1 MRMHRRAMQAF
12 LLTMSNV
19 ILTASEMQEL
29 EQRAFAEGFDQEG
42 LMDLAGIGIAR
53 ELLLRESR
61 RGICIL
67 YLGKGNNAGDALVAG
82 SVLQNAGWSILVRF
96 SDSPEKLGPLPR
108 KKLRAFGSSPRQ
120 FQGAGISRKLPVVL
134 VDGILGIG
142 SRPTLD
148 PGLKAMTQEMNRLRS
163 SLGAKTYAVDVP
175 TGVTEEGV
183 DADAVIADLTV
194 TIGFPKKCL
203 FRDDATNFVGKI
215 QLVLLDA
222 LSQRQVDDTRRDRFA
237 DAHELSS
244 LLPRRKFDSHKGD
257 FGRIGIVAGSLGFV
271 GAGVLSSLSAVKAG
285 GGLVTLYPIAD
296 DSYPLLAVKAAPEV
310 MVKPIHDYRQ
320 VLDDRLTAIAI
331 GPGLGTAHET
341 PVLDIIRNFE
351 GPMVVDAD
359 ALNIVSRQIDTLAK
373 VGGPRLLTPHPG
385 EMNRLWPSSTD
396 RVETVRAFT
405 NQFEV
410 TLLLKGARTL
420 IGQRAK
426 PLSYNSTGTPGMATG
441 GSGDV
446 LTGVCGALLGQ
457 HLKPYDAARLGA
469 WLCGRAAELTLES
482 ESEESML
489 PSDTLRYLGA
499 AFKELREG

>member
-1 MRMHRRAMQAF
+1 MQAF

-29 EQRAFAEGFDQEG
+29 EQRAFAEGVDQEG
-42 LMDLAGIGIAR
+42 LMDLAGIGFAR
-53 ELLLRESR
+53 EILHRESR

-82 SVLQNAGWSILVRF
+82 SVLQNAGWSVLTRF

-120 FQGAGISRKLPVVL
+120 FQGNGISRNLPVVL

-142 SRPTLD
+142 SRPTLG

-163 SLGAKTYAVDVP
+163 SLRAKTYAVDVP

-183 DADAVIADLTV
+183 DADAVVADLTI

-222 LSQRQVDDTRRDRFA
+222 LSERQADDTSRDRFA
-237 DAHELSS
+237 DAHELSA

-285 GGLVTLYPIAD
+285 GGLVTLYTIAD
-296 DSYPLLAVKAAPEV
+296 DSYPLLAVKSAPEV
-310 MVKPIHDYRQ
+310 MVKPVHDYRQ

-331 GPGLGTAHET
+331 GPGLGMAHET
-341 PVLDIIRNFE
+341 PVLEIVRNFD

-359 ALNIVSRQIDTLAK
+359 ALNIVSHQTDTLAK
-373 VGGPRLLTPHPG
+373 LGGPRLLTPHPG
-385 EMNRLWPSSTD
+385 EMKRLWPREAASRT
-396 RVETVRAFT
+396 EIIRAFT

-420 IGQRAK
+420 VGRKGK
-426 PLSYNSTGTPGMATG
+426 PLSYNATGTPGMATG

-457 HLKPYDAARLGA
+457 HLDPYDAARVGA

-482 ESEESML
+482 ESEETML
-489 PSDTLRYLGA
+489 PSDTLRYLGR
-499 AFKELREG
+499 AFKELRQEES

>member
-1 MRMHRRAMQAF
+1 
-12 LLTMSNV
+12 MSNV

-29 EQRAFAEGFDQEG
+29 EQRAFGEGVDQEG

-53 ELLLRESR
+53 QILRHESR

-82 SVLQNAGWSILVRF
+82 SVLQNAGWSVLARF
-96 SDSPEKLGPLPR
+96 SDPPDKLGPLPR
-108 KKLRAFGSSPRQ
+108 KKLRAFGSPPRH
-120 FQGAGISRKLPVVL
+120 FQGDAASISPKLPVIL

-142 SRPTLD
+142 SRPTLG
-148 PGLKAMTQEMNRLRS
+148 PGLKTMTQEMNRLRS
-163 SLGAKTYAVDVP
+163 SLRANTYAVDVP

-194 TIGFPKKCL
+194 TIGFPKECL

-215 QLVLLDA
+215 HCIALDA
-222 LSQRQVDDTRRDRFA
+222 LSERLAYDQDRDRFI
-237 DAHELSS
+237 DTDDLRG
-244 LLPRRKFDSHKGD
+244 LLPRRRFDSHKGD
-257 FGRIGIVAGSLGFV
+257 FGRIGVVAGSLGFV
-271 GAGVLSSLSAVKAG
+271 GAGVLCSLSAVRAG
-285 GGLVTLYPIAD
+285 GGLVTLYTMAD
-296 DSYPLLAVKAAPEV
+296 DSYPLLAVKAVPEV

-341 PVLDIIRNFE
+341 PVLEIVRHFD

-359 ALNIVSRQIDTLAK
+359 ALNLVSHQIDTLAK
-373 VGGPRLLTPHPG
+373 VAGPRLLTPHPG
-385 EMNRLWPSSTD
+385 EMSRLWPAGTGS
-396 RVETVRAFT
+396 RVETMRAFT

-420 IGQRAK
+420 IGQKGK
-426 PLSYNSTGTPGMATG
+426 PLSYNATGTPGMATG
-441 GSGDV
+441 GSGDI

-457 HLKPYDAARLGA
+457 HLEPYDAARLGA
-469 WLCGRAAELTLES
+469 WLCGRAGELSLES

-499 AFKELREG
+499 AFKELREA

>member
-1 MRMHRRAMQAF
+1 MQAF

-29 EQRAFAEGFDQEG
+29 EQRAFAEGVDQEG
-42 LMDLAGIGIAR
+42 LMDLAGIGFAR
-53 ELLLRESR
+53 EILHRESR

-82 SVLQNAGWSILVRF
+82 SVLQNAGWSVLARF

-120 FQGAGISRKLPVVL
+120 FQGTGISRKLPVVL

-222 LSQRQVDDTRRDRFA
+222 LSERQVDDTSRDRFA

-285 GGLVTLYPIAD
+285 GGLVTLYTIAD
-296 DSYPLLAVKAAPEV
+296 DSYPLLAVKSAPEV
-310 MVKPIHDYRQ
+310 MVKPVHDYRQ

-341 PVLDIIRNFE
+341 PVLEIVRDFD

-359 ALNIVSRQIDTLAK
+359 ALNIVSHQIDTLAK
-373 VGGPRLLTPHPG
+373 LGGPRLLTPHPG
-385 EMNRLWPSSTD
+385 EMKRLWPREAASRT
-396 RVETVRAFT
+396 EIVRAFT
-405 NQFEV
+405 NQFKV

-420 IGQRAK
+420 VGRKGK
-426 PLSYNSTGTPGMATG
+426 PLSYNATGTPGMATG

-457 HLKPYDAARLGA
+457 HLDPYDAARVGA
-469 WLCGRAAELTLES
+469 WLCGRAAELTLKS
-482 ESEESML
+482 ESEETML
-489 PSDTLRYLGA
+489 PSDTLRYLGR
-499 AFKELREG
+499 AFKELRQEEK

>member
-1 MRMHRRAMQAF
+1 
-12 LLTMSNV
+12 MSNL
-19 ILTASEMQEL
+19 ILTAAQMQAL
-29 EQRAFAEGFDQEG
+29 EQRAFAEGVDQEG
-42 LMDLAGIGIAR
+42 LMDVAGIGIAQQI
-53 ELLLRESR
+53 LRQQTR
-61 RGICIL
+61 PGICIL

-82 SVLQNAGWSILVRF
+82 SVLQNAGWSILARF
-96 SDSPEKLGPLPR
+96 SDAPENLGPLPR
-108 KKLRAFGSSPRQ
+108 KKLRSFGSPPRR
-120 FQGAGISRKLPVVL
+120 FQGDAATVSKSLPVIL

-142 SRPTLD
+142 SRP
-148 PGLKAMTQEMNRLRS
+148 GLKPELKVLTREMNQLRDS
-163 SLGAKTYAVDVP
+163 WRAMAYAVDVP
-175 TGVTEEGV
+175 TGVTEGGV
-183 DADAVIADLTV
+183 DPDAIVADITI
-194 TIGFPKKCL
+194 TIGFPKQCL

-215 QLVLLDA
+215 QVVPLDA
-222 LSQRQVDDTRRDRFA
+222 LSERQVDDGSRDRFA
-237 DAHELSS
+237 DVHELSA

-285 GGLVTLYPIAD
+285 GGLVTLYTIVD

-310 MVKPIHDYRQ
+310 MVKPVQDYRQ

-341 PVLDIIRNFE
+341 PVLEIVRNFD

-359 ALNIVSRQIDTLAK
+359 ALNIVSHQIDALAK
-373 VGGPRLLTPHPG
+373 LGGPRLLTPHPG
-385 EMNRLWPSSTD
+385 EMKRLWPREATS
-396 RVETVRAFT
+396 REEIVRAFT

-420 IGQRAK
+420 IGSKGR
-426 PLSYNSTGTPGMATG
+426 PLSYNATGTPGMATG

-457 HLKPYDAARLGA
+457 HLEPYDAARVGA

-489 PSDTLRYLGA
+489 PSDTVRYLGR
-499 AFKELREG
+499 AFKELRPEEN

>member
-1 MRMHRRAMQAF
+1 MQAF

-19 ILTASEMQEL
+19 ILSASEMQEL
-29 EQRAFAEGFDQEG
+29 EQRAFAEGVDQEG

-53 ELLLRESR
+53 EILRHQTR
-61 RGICIL
+61 PGICIL

-82 SVLQNAGWSILVRF
+82 SVLQNAAWSILVRF
-96 SDSPEKLGPLPR
+96 SDSPEKLGQLPR
-108 KKLRAFGSSPRQ
+108 KKLRAFGSAPRP
-120 FQGAGISRKLPVVL
+120 FQGDGASISRELPVIL

-142 SRPTLD
+142 SRPDLGS
-148 PGLKAMTQEMNRLRS
+148 GLKAMAQEMNHLRS
-163 SLGAKTYAVDVP
+163 SLRARTYAVDVP

-194 TIGFPKKCL
+194 TIGFPKRCL
-203 FRDDATNFVGKI
+203 FRDDATNLVGKI
-215 QLVLLDA
+215 HCIALDA
-222 LSQRQVDDTRRDRFA
+222 LTQRFEADNHHDRFIGA
-237 DAHELSS
+237 DDLRP
-244 LLPRRKFDSHKGD
+244 LVPRRKFDSHKGD

-271 GAGVLSSLSAVKAG
+271 GAGVLCSLSAVRAG
-285 GGLVTLYPIAD
+285 GGLVTLYTMAD

-385 EMNRLWPSSTD
+385 EMNRLWPSGMD

-420 IGQRAK
+420 IAQRAN

-457 HLKPYDAARLGA
+457 QLKPYDAARLGA

-482 ESEESML
+482 ESEESMV
-489 PSDTLRYLGA
+489 PSDTLRHLGA

>member
-1 MRMHRRAMQAF
+1 
-12 LLTMSNV
+12 MSNL
-19 ILTASEMQEL
+19 ILTAAQMQAL
-29 EQRAFAEGFDQEG
+29 EQRAFAEGVDQEG
-42 LMDLAGIGIAR
+42 LMDVAGIGIAR
-53 ELLLRESR
+53 QILSHQTRP
-61 RGICIL
+61 GICIL

-82 SVLQNAGWSILVRF
+82 SVLQNAGWSILARF
-96 SDSPEKLGPLPR
+96 SDAPENLGPLPR
-108 KKLRAFGSSPRQ
+108 KKLRCFGSPPRR
-120 FQGAGISRKLPVVL
+120 FQGDATSLSKSLPVIL

-142 SRPTLD
+142 SRPGLN
-148 PGLKAMTQEMNRLRS
+148 PELKALTREMNQLRD
-163 SLGAKTYAVDVP
+163 SLRAMAYAVDVP
-175 TGVTEEGV
+175 TGVTEGGV
-183 DADAVIADLTV
+183 DADAIVADITI
-194 TIGFPKKCL
+194 TIGFPKQCL

-215 QLVLLDA
+215 QVVLLDA
-222 LSQRQVDDTRRDRFA
+222 LSERQVDDASRDRFA
-237 DAHELSS
+237 DAHELST

-285 GGLVTLYPIAD
+285 GGLVTLYTITD

-310 MVKPIHDYRQ
+310 MVKPLHDYRQ

-341 PVLDIIRNFE
+341 PVLEIVRNFD

-359 ALNIVSRQIDTLAK
+359 AINIISLQIDTLAK
-373 VGGPRLLTPHPG
+373 LGGPRLLTPHPG
-385 EMNRLWPSSTD
+385 EMKRLWPREAAS
-396 RVETVRAFT
+396 REEIVRAFT

-420 IGQRAK
+420 IGRKGK
-426 PLSYNSTGTPGMATG
+426 PLSYNATGTPGMATG

-457 HLKPYDAARLGA
+457 HLEPYDAARLGA

-482 ESEESML
+482 ESEETML
-489 PSDTLRYLGA
+489 PSDTLRYLGR
-499 AFKELREG
+499 AFKELRQEEN